1 MPINVL
7 FVNRAPYPVR
17 LFHVDADAREVPAL
31 SLRMGEHAEVRSR
44 SSQAGRARSHS
55 GALLME
61 LAGGSRLK
69 EMLAQGISN
78 SHFRDRAAE
87 KEQEKAE
94 RRRLVP
100 YHMWINLDL
109 VEAVHLVTAMLL
121 ELPNL
126 AHNAYD
132 PKRRS
137 APVSRTFRRYL
148 DQHERQVFTGPPEGT
163 RDYVMRTSKLLLDT
177 IQPRLVLELLRAG
190 QGGDD
195 RLDPV
200 SYTHLTLPTKA

>member
-1 MPINVL
+1 MLGAVL
-7 FVNRAPYPVR
+7 T
-17 LFHVDADAREVPAL
+17 
-31 SLRMGEHAEVRSR
+31 
-44 SSQAGRARSHS
+44 
-55 GALLME
+55 
-61 LAGGSRLK
+61 AGGSRLK

-148 DQHERQVFTGPPEGT
+148 DQHERQLAAAAWGLSRIQGT
-163 RDYVMRTSKLLLDT
+163 RATDSRSRRAEYGAEWRVARRLRYRT
-177 IQPRLVLELLRAG
+177 
-190 QGGDD
+190 GG
-195 RLDPV
+195 LGMM
-200 SYTHLTLPTKA
+200 S